1 MANVS
6 VPLELHEVAG
16 LLQSTPVV
24 LRDLLKV
31 LPDRATAWHP
41 SPGKWCTRE
50 IVGHLIEEDKRD
62 FAGRIRVMLDQD
74 TPHLT
79 ATDQEAV
86 ARMRHD
92 CNKTLEDLLDEFSTV
107 RAASVGLVSGLNE
120 SELHRGGIHPKIG
133 HLQVTDLLHEWI
145 YHDLNHMR
153 QIGTNVQSLLWA
165 HLGNLQ
171 RFYQP

>member
-24 LRDLLKV
+24 LRDLLNA

-74 TPHLT
+74 TPPLT
-79 ATDQEAV
+79 AT
-86 ARMRHD
+86 
-92 CNKTLEDLLDEFSTV
+92 EDRKST
-107 RAASVGLVSGLNE
+107 RLN
-120 SELHRGGIHPKIG
+120 SSHRCIS
-133 HLQVTDLLHEWI
+133 
-145 YHDLNHMR
+145 Y
-153 QIGTNVQSLLWA
+153 A
-165 HLGNLQ
+165 
-171 RFYQP
+171 